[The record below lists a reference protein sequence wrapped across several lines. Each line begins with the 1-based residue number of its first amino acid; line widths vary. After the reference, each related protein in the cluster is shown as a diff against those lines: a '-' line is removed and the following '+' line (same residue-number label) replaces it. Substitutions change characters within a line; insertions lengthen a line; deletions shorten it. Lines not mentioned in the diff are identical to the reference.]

1 MCPNNVSERFALL
14 NGDRSSVSERP
25 VLLNGDRSR
34 HLVKFVSLCHHR
46 YALSMTNELTTDES
60 PALTHADC
68 LNHNDDCLGQV
79 DYHPTHPT
87 VRWRSNGTMVMFP
100 RCEHHHEL
108 YYLSGEQ
115 QIERERRYQASLY
128 CKHGTFVGDAY
139 GADYL
144 CGACESE

>member
-1 MCPNNVSERFALL
+1 MCPNALL
-14 NGDRSSVSERP
+14 YLMEIG
-25 VLLNGDRSR
+25 RSR
-34 HLVKFVSLCHHR
+34 HLVGVVSLCHYR
-46 YALSMTNELTTDES
+46 YAFYMTNELTTDES

-68 LNHNDDCLGQV
+68 LNHNDDCSGQV